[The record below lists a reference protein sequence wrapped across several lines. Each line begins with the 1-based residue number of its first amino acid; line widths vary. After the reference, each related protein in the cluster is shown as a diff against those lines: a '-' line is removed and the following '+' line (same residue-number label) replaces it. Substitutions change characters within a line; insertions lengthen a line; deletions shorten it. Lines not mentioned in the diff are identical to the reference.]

1 MFVEFCAAE
10 IRQIGQLHDKP
21 LVCNAGAH
29 DLVRESRRHLSKGEA
44 MSSSVEV
51 PQPSAQPSLEVSHR
65 DVGDGICVV
74 TPAGEIDLATAPR
87 LKSSLVELLEE
98 GFTHFV
104 LELSTVRYLDSTGL
118 GILIGFVRR
127 LPEGGQVVLAEAP
140 SSVLGLLELTG
151 LDAQFT
157 TCAGVEDALAH
168 VRGAEAGPAQAP
180 LCPDAE
186 IALGLAATALPFAES
201 SADELRRW
209 VRILSAHGEAGRA
222 FRRTGLSEAS
232 LKLPVAPGA
241 ASDVDG
247 AAVGADSVTRVRALA
262 TAIAVDR
269 EAATIGT
276 VDLLLAV
283 MTIYGDAF
291 DEELRVHGTTSIEL
305 IECLGTSPDPAPVS

>member
-1 MFVEFCAAE
+1 MFVEFCAAVFRE
-10 IRQIGQLHDKP
+10 FLGSHDKVF
-21 LVCNAGAH
+21 VCNAG
-29 DLVRESRRHLSKGEA
+29 DSGQVREPRSPSSKGES
-44 MSSSVEV
+44 MSRPVEV
-51 PQPSAQPSLEVSHR
+51 PHSSAHPSLSVSHR
-65 DVGDGICVV
+65 DAGDGVCVV
-74 TPAGEIDLATAPR
+74 SPAGEVDLATAPR

-104 LELSTVRYLDSTGL
+104 LDLSTVRYLDSTGL
-118 GILIGFVRR
+118 GILIGFARR
-127 LPEGGQVVLAEAP
+127 LPEGGQILLAQVPASVV
-140 SSVLGLLELTG
+140 GLLELTG

-157 TCAGVEDALAH
+157 TCDHVEDALAQ
-168 VRGAEAGPAQAP
+168 VRGDGDGSAQAP

-222 FRRTGLSEAS
+222 FQRAGLTEAT
-232 LKLPVAPGA
+232 LELPVTAGA
-241 ASDVDG
+241 EDVDG
-247 AAVGADSVTRVRALA
+247 PQTTHVDSVTRVRALA
-262 TAIAVDR
+262 TAIAADR

-291 DEELRVHGTTSIEL
+291 DDELQVHGTTSIEL
-305 IECLGTSPDPAPVS
+305 IECLGTSPDPVPVS